1 MKDPARGRGRGREA
15 TPSLTYRPLKTL
27 EDFEACVALQREVW
41 GADFEECVPGAI
53 LRVAA
58 RYGGVLEGAFGGP
71 NGGRLV
77 GFVFG
82 LTGLDQGRP
91 VHWSD
96 MLAVAPGW
104 RGQGIGGRLKERQR
118 LRLLELGVHE
128 VRWSF
133 DPLEARNARLN
144 LSRLGAVGRWYERD
158 MYGASSSPLHAGIGT
173 DRLVVSWWIGPGVAP
188 WDRGSAPGS
197 RPSGPR
203 PSDARS
209 LEAGSSAPDPS
220 TSGPE
225 AVAPD
230 GSDTGAGE
238 GVLVPV
244 PIPRDLQRLKAED
257 PEGARQWRL
266 RVRAALEAPLAAGG
280 SVVGFRDHGP
290 PADPVLLLAPFT
302 PPTPRP

>member
-1 MKDPARGRGRGREA
+1 MKELPGEGGAASGS
-15 TPSLTYRPLKTL
+15 SLTFRSLTTL
-27 EDFEACVALQREVW
+27 GEFEACVALQREVW

-71 NGGRLV
+71 DGGRLV

-173 DRLVVSWWIGPGVAP
+173 DRLVVSWWIGPGAP
-188 WDRGSAPGS
+188 PGDRRRAPGS
-197 RPSGPR
+197 HPTGSPPSER
-203 PSDARS
+203 RS
-209 LEAGSSAPDPS
+209 AEAGSSAPDPFS
-220 TSGPE
+220 PGPE

-230 GSDTGAGE
+230 RSEAEAGE
-238 GVLVPV
+238 GVPVAV

-280 SVVGFRDHGP
+280 SVVGFRDDGP
-290 PADPVLLLAPFT
+290 PADPVLLLVPPT